1 MLVGAMKRG
10 LKGIT
15 EDEVRQLALRVAVGM
30 ANIYS
35 GGGVRASLSGESLMD
50 DDYIQS
56 VLDKL
61 RQPALPPND

>member
-15 EDEVRQLALRVAVGM
+15 EDEVRQLALRVAIGM

-35 GGGVRASLSGESLMD
+35 GGGCAGF
-50 DDYIQS
+50 
-56 VLDKL
+56 
-61 RQPALPPND
+61 P

>member
-1 MLVGAMKRG
+1 M
-10 LKGIT
+10 
-15 EDEVRQLALRVAVGM
+15 
-30 ANIYS
+30 
-35 GGGVRASLSGESLMD
+35 RASLSGESLMD